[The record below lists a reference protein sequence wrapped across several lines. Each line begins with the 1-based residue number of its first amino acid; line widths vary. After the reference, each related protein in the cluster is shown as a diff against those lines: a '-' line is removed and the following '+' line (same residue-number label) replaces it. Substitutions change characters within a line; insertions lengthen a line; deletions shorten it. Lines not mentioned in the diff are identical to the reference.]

1 MTKISDLPSIVNT
14 ESLYYDGC
22 VLVTNGYDNNGDYV
36 TGQIG
41 AVKIID
47 EYINNKIDWNS
58 PIFQSDSEA
67 QFLYATYYNTD
78 KYYLCGLSID
88 DLASNIAS
96 YISENDYLYNYISSS
111 ISDYI
116 SNGLLSDYLSEYM
129 SSYVADGYLN
139 SYITSQIGSY
149 VDNMSTRAYTS
160 EISGIVVK
168 YDNELAYVDGSN
180 FEAMIRS
187 CVFYTDSYPGYLS
200 DGTELA
206 GLYLSA
212 TMAGVDGYI
221 APITLGDIV
230 SYIKSQ
236 I

>member
-1 MTKISDLPSIVNT
+1 MPKIDDLPSIVST
-14 ESLYYDGC
+14 ETLYYDGC
-22 VLVTNGYDNNGDYV
+22 ILVTNGYDNNGDYV

-47 EYINNKIDWNS
+47 DYINNKIGWNS
-58 PIFQSDSEA
+58 PIIRPED
-67 QFLYATYYNTD
+67 QFLYATYYSSTD
-78 KYYLCGLSID
+78 YYLCGLSLD
-88 DLASNIAS
+88 GLASNIAS

-187 CVFYTDSYPGYLS
+187 CVFYTEPYPGYLS

-212 TMAGVDGYI
+212 TMVGVDGYI